1 MKTKTLTCGIRIDDN
16 RSINCG
22 VSITNQ
28 SNKYYSLWYNQTLNE
43 FAFTANS
50 EPTISGTHSVY
61 MSDVNNYLT
70 ALNDIITAMAEANEF
85 VAGG

>member
-22 VSITNQ
+22 VSIVNQ
-28 SNKYYSLWYNQTLNE
+28 CNPVYFLFYDRNLNE
-43 FAFTANS
+43 FYFESNGGHN
-50 EPTISGTHSVY
+50 IF
-61 MSDVNNYLT
+61 MSNVNDYLT

-85 VAGG
+85 VNP